1 MGKEIGTLTDGG
13 FQKFF
18 TTPGGKRKPALAEE
32 LKEIHNFQED
42 LREALG
48 LTTLYNESLGT
59 VSNLY
64 LYDRVEGRD
73 QRRARQTLGS
83 SDVTYFAAGASGG
96 FRSAAAAS
104 CALRRN
110 TAARKPVTP
119 AEFRPALHRHPFRH
133 APRSCS
139 NKRCAISGFPTPLQP
154 TSRPIPS
161 PRAGR

>member
-1 MGKEIGTLTDGG
+1 MFFRRERPKVLTFEDHMSAARAEGFRVESAGGGKTRVERNGVAAIFEPGPDGVPRVTERAGVVMGKEIGTLTDGG

-18 TTPGGKRKPALAEE
+18 TTPSGKRKPALAEE

-73 QRRARQTLGS
+73 QGEHDKPW
-83 SDVTYFAAGASGG
+83 DV
-96 FRSAAAAS
+96 
-104 CALRRN
+104 ALR
-110 TAARKPVTP
+110 P
-119 AEFRPALHRHPFRH
+119 
-133 APRSCS
+133 
-139 NKRCAISGFPTPLQP
+139 
-154 TSRPIPS
+154 
-161 PRAGR
+161 

>member
-1 MGKEIGTLTDGG
+1 MFFRRERPKDLTFEDHMSAARAAGFRTDSATGAKTRIDRNGIAVIMQPGPDGVPQVTERAGVVMGKEIGTLTDGG

-18 TTPGGKRKPALAEE
+18 TTPSGKRKPALAEE

-73 QRRARQTLGS
+73 RGKH
-83 SDVTYFAAGASGG
+83 D
-96 FRSAAAAS
+96 
-104 CALRRN
+104 
-110 TAARKPVTP
+110 KPW
-119 AEFRPALHRHPFRH
+119 E
-133 APRSCS
+133 S
-139 NKRCAISGFPTPLQP
+139 
-154 TSRPIPS
+154 
-161 PRAGR
+161 